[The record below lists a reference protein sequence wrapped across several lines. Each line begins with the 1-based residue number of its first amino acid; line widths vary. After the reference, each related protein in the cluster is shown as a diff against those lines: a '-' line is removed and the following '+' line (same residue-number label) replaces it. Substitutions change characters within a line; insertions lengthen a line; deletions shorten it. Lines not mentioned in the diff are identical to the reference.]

1 MCSVIPHVFLFYL
14 FIYLFLNLNI
24 LGDVYYVLVYVLL
37 SVDIAS
43 SFVCVELQQASVF
56 FFQLVLVSNT
66 VFYNYVLY
74 KCMYFLFSFVY
85 DFSTVMC
92 TLWTAYR

>member
-1 MCSVIPHVFLFYL
+1 MCSVIPHVFFVC
-14 FIYLFLNLNI
+14 LNFFLNI

-37 SVDIAS
+37 SDNIAS

-56 FFQLVLVSNT
+56 FFQLVLVSST

-74 KCMYFLFSFVY
+74 ICICLLFCFVY
-85 DFSTVMC
+85 DFHTVMC
-92 TLWTAYR
+92 TLCTAYR